1 MSTSDTS
8 FKATRAIGLFRRD
21 NKATTICKR
30 SAYFR
35 RRKGGVCSTQQ
46 QPIHNWANIRWTT
59 STGDCTQWC
68 SAWLHSTDTRGRGRR
83 QRRRRSNNVTN
94 DLIIVSAEEACE
106 RASHKQEQMLNQ
118 IEELRATVRQKDEY
132 LTAKRHEIDLVNQ
145 SQAHAFIIRFSS
157 QL

>member
-1 MSTSDTS
+1 MICTDVFVVSAHISACQCGHVFHEECLMRWVGTKKTCPQCRARVVESTIIKRLYMTEADASATQMSVASGS
-8 FKATRAIGLFRRD
+8 M
-21 NKATTICKR
+21 
-30 SAYFR
+30 
-35 RRKGGVCSTQQ
+35 
-46 QPIHNWANIRWTT
+46 
-59 STGDCTQWC
+59 
-68 SAWLHSTDTRGRGRR
+68 
-83 QRRRRSNNVTN
+83 
-94 DLIIVSAEEACE
+94 SAEEACE